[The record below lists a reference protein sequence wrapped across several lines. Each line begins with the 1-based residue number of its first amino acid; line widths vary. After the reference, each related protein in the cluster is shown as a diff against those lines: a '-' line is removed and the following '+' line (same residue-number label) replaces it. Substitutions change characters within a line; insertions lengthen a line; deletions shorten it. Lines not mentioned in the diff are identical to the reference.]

1 MHGSVED
8 TKLST
13 NKQHSLSLLVSCIV
27 KKPGG
32 QTLNT
37 QWFKIKQENKIEWAT
52 QHTQELFNT
61 DHGLS
66 YVFLIITKSDYK
78 KKKT

>member
-1 MHGSVED
+1 M
-8 TKLST
+8 
-13 NKQHSLSLLVSCIV
+13 

-52 QHTQELFNT
+52 QHTQELFHT
-61 DHGLS
+61 DRGLS
-66 YVFLIITKSDYK
+66 YVFIEVV
-78 KKKT
+78 